1 MKNPLRSP
9 LFKQLVGAVIGAT
22 LAYGLYVGY
31 QEAAPKLGAYVDVF
45 WDDTQTSARFAQ
57 DNTDQFDRQ
66 VERQISRNTEIRERF
81 AADEDQPGLN
91 VGTEAFDNIAE
102 RAKQYEQQLSE
113 EDIADLV
120 VEPEPE
126 VLPEQNLFDIEVTPP
141 APDSSEQ
148 WEQEWEGMEREQ
160 VASDENLP
168 DSGVGMWLAAVA
180 ALGGAIVIRKRCK
193 AV

>member
-1 MKNPLRSP
+1 MKNLLRFPL
-9 LFKQLVGAVIGAT
+9 LKQLAGAIIGAT

-31 QEAAPKLGAYVDVF
+31 QEAAPKLGAYIDVF

-57 DNTDQFDRQ
+57 ENVDQFDRQ
-66 VERQISRNTEIRERF
+66 EERQASRNNEIRERF

-102 RAKQYEQQLSE
+102 RAKQFEQQLTE

-120 VEPEPE
+120 EEPE

-141 APDSSEQ
+141 APDSGEQ

-180 ALGGAIVIRKRCK
+180 ALGGAAVIRKRK
-193 AV
+193 KTIM